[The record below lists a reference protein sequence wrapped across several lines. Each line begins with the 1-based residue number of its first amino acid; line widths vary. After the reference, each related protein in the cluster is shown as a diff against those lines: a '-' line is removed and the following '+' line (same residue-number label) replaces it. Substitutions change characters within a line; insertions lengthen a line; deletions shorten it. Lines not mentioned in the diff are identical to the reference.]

1 MTNTQTPM
9 TPEPY
14 YSRRRSRWWIPVLI
28 IGVIFLGFIILIY
41 SVLSSI
47 DSFFAK
53 EPVEVKPNT
62 VLYLNFKSELEEVG
76 KTDPF
81 TTIFT
86 MTKGESFHDI
96 LRAIRIAKQDERI
109 KGIYFNATPIGV
121 GYAKT
126 MELMDALDDFKQ
138 SGKFIY
144 AYIEAGSENHYL
156 RILPADK
163 IFMPEDGF
171 VEMNGFAITQM
182 FFKGLFSKLGIE
194 FFVDHFE
201 DFKSAGES
209 FNRTSFSDSS
219 KLQLR
224 VILNQRHNEFVNAV
238 AKYRKI
244 DKTQVENILAR
255 GIFTADS
262 MKTLGLIDEFATE
275 QQVRD
280 KIRDLAFSDVKDEK
294 TKKLRLISTSN
305 YLWSE
310 LPEKLTK
317 VKNDT
322 TAIAIIYGSGAIMPD
337 ASQSPFDNENV
348 ITPKEFVKN
357 LRKARQD
364 KKVKAIILRIDSP
377 GGSVIASD
385 AIWQEIIETKKEKPV
400 YASMSDVAASGGYY
414 ISVPCDTIIAH
425 PMTITGSIG
434 VISAI
439 PIFSDMLKKLDITLD
454 SINTSPSAQ
463 DLNVLYPF
471 SEAQRQKFHK
481 SVEGIYHRFINKVS
495 LGRKKSFDE
504 VRAIAKG
511 RVWTGEDAYKIGLVD
526 TLGGIRTAINI
537 AKRRLGIPENELV
550 RIKEYPRPTDS
561 FEKFIKSLIGDDEN
575 EDAMIKSS
583 FIQKLFGVEKSLTY
597 QFYQTLPDFMK
608 KQIAYLFNLFNIA
621 KNENVMIALPFSL
634 DIK

>member
-1 MTNTQTPM
+1 MTNTQSPM

-14 YSRRRSRWWIPVLI
+14 YSRRKSRWWIPVLI
-28 IGVIFLGFIILIY
+28 IGMIFLGFIVLIY

-47 DSFFAK
+47 ESFFAK
-53 EPVEVKPNT
+53 EPVEVKSNT
-62 VLYLNFKSELEEVG
+62 VLYLNFKSEIGEIG

-81 TTIFT
+81 SLIFT

-96 LRAIRIAKQDERI
+96 LRAIKIAKQDERI
-109 KGIYFNATPIGV
+109 KGIFINVTPIAV

-126 MELMDALDDFKQ
+126 MELIDALDDFKG

-144 AYIEAGSENHYL
+144 AYIEAGNENQYL
-156 RILPADK
+156 RLLPADK

-182 FFKGLFSKLGIE
+182 FMKGLFAKLGIE

-209 FNRTSFSDSS
+209 LNRSSFSDSS

-238 AKYRKI
+238 AKYRKL
-244 DKTQVENILAR
+244 DRTKVENILAR
-255 GIFTADS
+255 GVFTADS
-262 MKTLGLIDEFATE
+262 MKALGLIDDFATE

-280 KIRDLAFSDVKDEK
+280 KVRDLAFSDVKDEK
-294 TKKLRLISTSN
+294 TKKLRLISISN
-305 YLWSE
+305 YLWSD

-317 VKNDT
+317 VKNDAPT
-322 TAIAIIYGSGAIMPD
+322 IAIIYGAGTIMPD
-337 ASQSPFDNENV
+337 VSQSPFDNENV

-357 LRKARQD
+357 LRKARYD

-377 GGSVIASD
+377 GGSVTASD

-471 SEAQRQKFHK
+471 SKEQRDKFHQR
-481 SVEGIYHRFINKVS
+481 VEGIYHRFINKVS
-495 LGRKKSFDE
+495 YGRNKSFDE
-504 VRAIAKG
+504 VRSIAKG
-511 RVWTGEDAYKIGLVD
+511 RVWTGEDAYKNGLVD
-526 TLGGIRTAINI
+526 TLGGLRTAISI
-537 AKRRLGIPENELV
+537 VKRRLGVPDDELI

-561 FEKFIKSLIGDDEN
+561 FEKLIKSLIGTDES
-575 EDAMIKSS
+575 EDEIIKSS
-583 FIQKLFGVEKSLTY
+583 FLQKLFGIDKSFTN
-597 QFYQTLPDFMK
+597 QFYQSLPDMLK
-608 KQIAYLFNLFNIA
+608 KQVAYLFNLFNIA
-621 KNENVMIALPFSL
+621 KNEQVMIALPYSI

>member
-1 MTNTQTPM
+1 MTNTQTPL

-41 SVLSSI
+41 SFLSSI

-53 EPVEVKPNT
+53 EPVEVKSNT
-62 VLYLNFKSELEEVG
+62 VLYLNFKSEIEEVG

-81 TTIFT
+81 ATLFT
-86 MTKGESFHDI
+86 MSKGESFHDI
-96 LRAIRIAKQDERI
+96 LRAIRIAKQDDRI
-109 KGIYFNATPIGV
+109 KGIYFKATPIDL

-126 MELMDALDDFKQ
+126 MELMEALDDFKQ

-144 AYIEAGSENHYL
+144 AYFEAGTENHYMRL
-156 RILPADK
+156 LPADK

-171 VEMNGFAITQM
+171 AEMNGFAITQL
-182 FFKGLFSKLGIE
+182 FLKGLFAKLGIE

-209 FNRTSFSDSS
+209 LNRTSFSDSS

-224 VILNQRHNEFVNAV
+224 VILNQRHKQFVESV
-238 AKYRKI
+238 AKYRKL
-244 DKTQVENILAR
+244 DKQTVENLLAR
-255 GIFTADS
+255 GVFTADS
-262 MKTLGLIDEFATE
+262 MKALGLIDEFATE

-280 KIRDLAFSDVKDEK
+280 KVRDLAFADVKDEK
-294 TKKLRLISTSN
+294 SKKLRLVSTSN
-305 YLWSE
+305 YLWSD

-317 VKNDT
+317 VKEDAPT
-322 TAIAIIYGSGAIMPD
+322 IAIIYGSGAIMPE
-337 ASQSPFDNENV
+337 SSNSPFDNENV

-357 LRKARQD
+357 LRKARED

-385 AIWQEIIETKKEKPV
+385 AIWQEIIDTKKEKPV

-439 PIFSDMLKKLDITLD
+439 PIVSDMLKKLDITLD

-471 SEAQRQKFHK
+471 SKEQREKFHQR
-481 SVEGIYHRFINKVS
+481 VEGIYHRFINKVS
-495 LGRKKSFDE
+495 SGRNKTFDQ

-537 AKRRLGIPENELV
+537 AKRRLGVPENELV
-550 RIKEYPRPTDS
+550 KIKEYPRPTDS
-561 FEKFIKSLIGDDEN
+561 FEKLIKSLMGTEDNDES
-575 EDAMIKSS
+575 IIRSS
-583 FIQKLFGVEKSLTY
+583 LIQKLFGVEKSFTN
-597 QFYQTLPDFMK
+597 QFYQSLPDFMK
-608 KQIAYLFNLFNIA
+608 KQVAYFFNLFSIA
-621 KNENVMIALPFSL
+621 KNEQVMIALPYSIE
-634 DIK
+634 IK